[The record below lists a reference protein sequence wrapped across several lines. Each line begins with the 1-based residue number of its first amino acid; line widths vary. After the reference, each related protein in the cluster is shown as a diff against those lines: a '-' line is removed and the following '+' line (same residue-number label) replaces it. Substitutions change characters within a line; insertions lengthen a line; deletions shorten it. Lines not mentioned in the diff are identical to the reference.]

1 MLARFATGKGA
12 MAPSVDRSYP
22 VLVAPSLETVAADHV
37 IQRALCRDL
46 EALADGLPALPSPS
60 AIDRLCAR
68 VAGVTERH
76 FERAEWVIA
85 RLPREARPDA
95 CVLAAMREMHALDAM
110 HGDDL
115 MAALQGGSGGPLPE
129 AQAGQL
135 AYMLR
140 CFFDGCRRAIALKE
154 SWIAVARRGA
164 AGSAG
169 IRPD

>member
-1 MLARFATGKGA
+1 MLARLATGEGA

-22 VLVAPSLETVAADHV
+22 VLVAPSLETIAADHV
-37 IQRALCRDL
+37 VQRGLCRDL
-46 EALADGLPALPSPS
+46 EALADGLPAVPSQS
-60 AIDRLCAR
+60 ALDRLCAR
-68 VAGVTERH
+68 VAAVTARH

-95 CVLAAMREMHALDAM
+95 CVLAALREMHALDAM

-115 MAALQGGSGGPLPE
+115 VAALQGRFGPLPD